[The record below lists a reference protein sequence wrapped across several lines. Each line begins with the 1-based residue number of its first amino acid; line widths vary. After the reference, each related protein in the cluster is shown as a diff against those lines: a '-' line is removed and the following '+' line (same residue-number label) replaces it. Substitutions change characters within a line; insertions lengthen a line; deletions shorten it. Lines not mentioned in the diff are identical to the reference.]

1 MKQKR
6 MNLNNPEAKYRP
18 IPFWSWNDKLEEEEL
33 CHQIRMMNDAG
44 LGGYFMHARGGL
56 LTEYMGEEWFSAVDA
71 CLKQG
76 NAVGMNSWAYDENG
90 WPSGFGDGKV
100 NGLGIKYQQKYLR
113 CETVKK
119 CDFKET
125 ECTISTSP
133 ADNVEIFHF
142 YYDVNPYYVD
152 TLDLEVTEKF
162 IEEIYQVYY
171 DKLCADGRSPEEL
184 TGFFT
189 DEPQI
194 SRNGMPWSFILADEY
209 EKAYGDNL
217 LELLPHLFFEQGDF
231 RKTRYRVWRLITKL
245 FMNNF
250 MKPIYDWCEQ
260 RGWKVTGHH
269 VLEESYWSQLTS
281 NGAIMP
287 QYQYYSIPGMD
298 WLGRHIRPVTTPVQV
313 ASVCAQLGKKQILSE
328 TFALCGWN
336 VKFEELKWM
345 FQWQMV
351 HGINLLCQHLES
363 YSLKGIRKRD
373 YPASLF
379 RHQPW
384 WKDYRDFNDYIGR
397 IGMLLSEGEINFD
410 VLVLHGQSSAW
421 LEYTANEPENDN
433 IEKYFQSFIQIS
445 DLLDNAHVNY
455 HYGDETMI
463 DMHGSVS
470 EKSFVIG
477 KQKYSTVIIP
487 QVNNISPEVFQLLKQ
502 FIENGG
508 NVLAVNN
515 SIGDICYV
523 GGEQIPEL
531 SELSQDFI
539 SFDTEIEMISA
550 INKYTECLS
559 IVKSGTAIEKI
570 KDFGNQLHEINYTR
584 RFFKDLKGEE
594 ARLYYLVNNDLQRTY
609 NAEIYL
615 PEQSVECFD
624 PATGENVPVKY
635 ELCNGLVKIIHS
647 FVPAGDLV
655 LVAKTT
661 VRESVASKDT
671 AVLEA
676 DIIDLNGEYE
686 VKLDSE
692 NVITLDYC
700 SFSFDGELQEEN
712 EYVMCIQD
720 RLLKMCREVDLE
732 MNFYFNIDADYDF
745 TKELFLIIERPE
757 LYGIK
762 LNGKSVLNKDYGF
775 MHDPAF
781 KRVAIKDFVQSGKN
795 IITLNTT
802 FKQSEKVYKAL
813 EAAVVFESEKNKLS
827 YDMEIEAIY
836 LCGDFGVK
844 TDGDFTP
851 LEREAVRYTGDFS
864 LTKTPVMANIS
875 KLHESG
881 FPFFSGTITLKK
893 EFELRQNEILGRV
906 LKFDAQK
913 AIVSKIKLNGK
924 ELSKFLWKPFDASLD
939 GFLQE
944 GNNIIEIKL
953 SNSLRNILGP
963 HHLEEGESYGVTP
976 SSFYKETGVFS
987 KTWSGD
993 YNLWNDAYCF
1003 VEFGIENIRIN

>member
-1 MKQKR
+1 
-6 MNLNNPEAKYRP
+6 MNLKNPETKYRP
-18 IPFWSWNDKLEEEEL
+18 IPFWSWNDKLEKEEL
-33 CHQIRMMNDAG
+33 CHQIKMMNDAG
-44 LGGYFMHARGGL
+44 IGGYFMHARGGL
-56 LTEYMGEEWFSAVDA
+56 LTEYMGEEWFDAVDA
-71 CLKQG
+71 CLEQG
-76 NAVGMNSWAYDENG
+76 KAVGMNSWAYDENG

-113 CETVKK
+113 CETVKA
-119 CDFKET
+119 CDFEKT
-125 ECTISTSP
+125 EFTISTSP
-133 ADNVEIFHF
+133 ADNGEILHF

-152 TLDLEVTEKF
+152 TLNLEVTETF
-162 IEEIYQVYY
+162 IEKIYQVYY
-171 DKLCADGRSPEEL
+171 DKLCAEGRSPEEL

-194 SRNGMPWSFILADEY
+194 SRNGMPWSFILVDEY
-209 EKAYGDNL
+209 KKAYEDNL
-217 LELLPHLFFEQGDF
+217 LELLPHLFFKQGDF
-231 RKTRYRVWRLITKL
+231 RKTRYRVWKLITEL

-260 RGWKVTGHH
+260 RSWKVTGHH
-269 VLEESYWSQLTS
+269 VLEETYWSQLTS

-287 QYQYYSIPGMD
+287 QYQYYHIPGID
-298 WLGRHIRPVTTPVQV
+298 WLGRHIKPVTTPVQL

-345 FQWQMV
+345 YQWQMV

-384 WKDYRDFNDYIGR
+384 WKDYRDFNDYVSR
-397 IGMLLSEGEINFD
+397 IGMLLSEGEIEFD

-421 LEYTANEPENDN
+421 LEYTANESENYN
-433 IEKYFQSFIQIS
+433 INKYFESFNKIS
-445 DLLDNAHVNY
+445 ELLDSVHVNY

-470 EKSFVIG
+470 GKSFVIG
-477 KQKYSTVIIP
+477 KQKYSTIIIP
-487 QVNNISPEVFQLLKQ
+487 QINNISPKVFELLKQ
-502 FIENGG
+502 FIKNGG

-515 SIGDICYV
+515 SIGDTCYV

-531 SELSQDFI
+531 SELTQDFI
-539 SFDTEIEMISA
+539 YFDTETEMVYA

-559 IVKSGTAIEKI
+559 IVKSGTAIDTI
-570 KDFGNQLHEINYTR
+570 KDFSNQLHEINYTR
-584 RFFKDLKGEE
+584 RFFNDLEGEE
-594 ARLYYLVNNDLQRTY
+594 ARLYYFVNNDLELAY

-615 PEQSVECFD
+615 PEQSVERFD
-624 PATGENVPVKY
+624 PATGETVPVKY
-635 ELCNGLVKIIHS
+635 ELCNETIKIAHD
-647 FVPAGDLV
+647 FVGTGDLV
-655 LVAKTT
+655 LIARKTF
-661 VRESVASKDT
+661 RKSMDSKDT
-671 AVLEA
+671 TALEA
-676 DIIDLNGEYE
+676 DVIDLNGEYE

-720 RLLKMCREVDLE
+720 RLLAMRRETELE
-732 MNFYFNIDADYDF
+732 MNFTFDVDTDYDF
-745 TKELFLIIERPE
+745 DKELFLIIERPE
-757 LYGIK
+757 LYEIK
-762 LNGKSVLNKDYGF
+762 MNGKSVSNEDCGF
-775 MHDPAF
+775 IHDPAF
-781 KRVAIKDFVQSGKN
+781 RRVNIKNFVRLGKN
-795 IITLNTT
+795 TITLNII

-813 EAAVVFESEKNKLS
+813 EAAAVFESEKNKLS

-836 LCGDFGVK
+836 LSGDFGVK
-844 TDGDFTP
+844 TDGDFIP
-851 LEREAVRYTGDFS
+851 LEREAIRYSGDFS
-864 LTKTPVMANIS
+864 LTKVPAIANIS
-875 KLHESG
+875 KLHESKL
-881 FPFFSGTITLKK
+881 PFFSGTLTLKK
-893 EFELRQNEILGRV
+893 EFKLRQDEMFGHI

-924 ELSKFLWKPFDASLD
+924 GLSKFLWKPFAASLN

-944 GNNIIEIKL
+944 GNNIIEIEL
-953 SNSLRNILGP
+953 TNSLRNMLGP
-963 HHLEEGESYGVTP
+963 HHLEKGESYAVSP
-976 SSFYKETGVFS
+976 SSFYKEDGIFAGAWDGS
-987 KTWSGD
+987 CNS
-993 YNLWNDAYCF
+993 WNNAYCF
-1003 VEFGIENIRIN
+1003 VEFGIDNIRID